1 MKRFFVTTLIFSFLL
16 TLAGCKVE
24 IPEGVIL
31 PDKMENILYDYHLA
45 QAITANQSSSS
56 YEKKLH
62 INYVFEKHGV
72 TKAVFDSSLVW
83 YTRYPKQMLRIYSNL
98 ESRLKDE
105 IEILGDDDAISEI
118 VNSEQMLADTVNL
131 WKGTNVR
138 LLSSAA
144 ICNRITFAY
153 DADTTYVKGDSL
165 VFTFSAKY
173 LPGTMDSLFQ
183 RAHAALVVT
192 YADGSIVNSG
202 SAVVVDKKYALSVN
216 RSDKM
221 IKSLNGFL
229 YYSDNDSSCLSKLL
243 LSDIAVKRIHP
254 EE

>member
-56 YEKKLH
+56 YEKKLP
-62 INYVFEKHGV
+62 INYVLEKHGV

-105 IEILGDDDAISEI
+105 IEILGDDD
-118 VNSEQMLADTVNL
+118 VCPV
-131 WKGTNVR
+131 
-138 LLSSAA
+138 
-144 ICNRITFAY
+144 
-153 DADTTYVKGDSL
+153 
-165 VFTFSAKY
+165 
-173 LPGTMDSLFQ
+173 
-183 RAHAALVVT
+183 
-192 YADGSIVNSG
+192 
-202 SAVVVDKKYALSVN
+202 
-216 RSDKM
+216 
-221 IKSLNGFL
+221 
-229 YYSDNDSSCLSKLL
+229 
-243 LSDIAVKRIHP
+243 
-254 EE
+254 